1 MKNCIRVRQK
11 ESRRT
16 GGFTIPSFVMQ
27 GDEDDDGMATRI
39 TWLLLLLLLLGS
51 VAAASA
57 TVGTSEALD
66 ALPM

>member
-11 ESRRT
+11 DSRRT
-16 GGFTIPSFVMQ
+16 GGFTIRSFVVQ

-39 TWLLLLLLLLGS
+39 TWLLLLLGS

>member
-11 ESRRT
+11 DSRT

-39 TWLLLLLLLLGS
+39 TWLLLLLGS

>member
-39 TWLLLLLLLLGS
+39 TWLLLLRS

>member
-11 ESRRT
+11 DSRRT

-39 TWLLLLLLLLGS
+39 TWLLLLLLGS